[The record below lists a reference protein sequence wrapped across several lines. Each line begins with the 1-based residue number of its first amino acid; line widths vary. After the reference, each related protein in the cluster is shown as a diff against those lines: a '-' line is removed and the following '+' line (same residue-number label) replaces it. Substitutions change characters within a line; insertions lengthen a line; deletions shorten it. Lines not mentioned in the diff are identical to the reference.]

1 MNAIIMSSYLSFYIV
16 PKRKTQKESKKYI
29 IIASYSRSTELYQYF
44 DEHIH
49 PVYCGSDIRYTPLSS
64 EDVSSVLADFND
76 DISKAQA
83 RLTEYEKYVKDNPEY
98 IDEIISTKEYIQD
111 LQYWRDKAT
120 FIEDMLSDMPCYEEI
135 EEICCNIG

>member
-1 MNAIIMSSYLSFYIV
+1 MSSYLSFYIV

-44 DEHIH
+44 DEHVH
-49 PVYCGSDIRYTPLSS
+49 PAYCSSDIRYTPLSS

-83 RLTEYEKYVKDNPEY
+83 RLTEYEKYAKDNPEY

-111 LQYWRDKAT
+111 LQYWRDKAS
-120 FIEDMLSDMPCYEEI
+120 FIEDMLSDRSCYEEI